1 MAVFQFLPADSLE
14 IYLHAHRPF
23 AYGEIERKWSNRSA
37 AAFFVTAP
45 EKKGIVEDP
54 AVHADRAI
62 DVRIQD
68 R

>member
-1 MAVFQFLPADSLE
+1 MRAVHLRMVKLKGNGQIVAQQLS
-14 IYLHAHRPF
+14 
-23 AYGEIERKWSNRSA
+23 
-37 AAFFVTAP
+37 FVTAP
-45 EKKGIVEDP
+45 EKKGIVEDH